1 VENSEM
7 HPYYASR
14 KPEIIA
20 SFEEALR
27 ASATL
32 FDRLVPQ
39 HPIDQVKPLVLVE
52 LDRMLLTLP
61 YVGGETGRM
70 TPFFEQAAGF
80 FALGRVL
87 RRLGVSM
94 EVTASLM
101 RQTFLSRLLGISQ
114 IQRLELGRQWL
125 SEDNK
130 AYLRIAALAS
140 DAGKTTGDF
149 VYQFVE
155 PGQIESGQSFEFG
168 LDYSECGFCKLCKAN
183 GDEELLPVMCAI
195 DKEIYAIRGVELFRS
210 MTLAS
215 GATHCDFRFR
225 RLAEP
230 NSEQAPVGKCATGRE
245 DTNKGGVAI

>member
-1 VENSEM
+1 M
-7 HPYYASR
+7 HPYYAKR
-14 KPEIIA
+14 KPVIIA
-20 SFEEALR
+20 TFEEALR
-27 ASATL
+27 ASAAL
-32 FDRLVPQ
+32 FDSLVPQ
-39 HPIDQVKPLVLVE
+39 HPIDMLKPLVLAE

-70 TPFFEQAAGF
+70 TPFFEQAASF

-101 RQTFLSRLLGISQ
+101 RQTFLSKLQGISQ
-114 IQRLELGRQWL
+114 TQRLELGRQWL

-130 AYLRIAALAS
+130 AYLRVAALAS
-140 DAGKTTGDF
+140 DAGKSTGDF

-155 PGQIESGQSFEFG
+155 PGQTESGQTFEFG

-183 GDEELLPVMCAI
+183 GDEELLPVMCSI

-210 MTLAS
+210 TTLAS
-215 GATHCDFRFR
+215 GANRCDFRFR
-225 RLAEP
+225 RLIEP
-230 NSEQAPVGKCATGRE
+230 ASEQVSAGQCATDRE
-245 DTNKGGVAI
+245 DANKTGVQE